1 MVRQTRDAKGNNV
14 EVCVTLCIED
24 CSSINHDICTKRT
37 MMYER
42 QDLDIASSI
51 LRDRDKSYSTL
62 FCCSN
67 STTPMSYN
75 ERRSEE
81 AFYFKGI
88 LKSQPKN
95 TDQISDRQ

>member
-1 MVRQTRDAKGNNV
+1 
-14 EVCVTLCIED
+14 
-24 CSSINHDICTKRT
+24 

-88 LKSQPKN
+88 FKTPSPRTPTRLAIDNRNKGKKEKKTSAELKALLERGGRMY
-95 TDQISDRQ
+95 IS

>member
-1 MVRQTRDAKGNNV
+1 
-14 EVCVTLCIED
+14 
-24 CSSINHDICTKRT
+24 
-37 MMYER
+37 
-42 QDLDIASSI
+42 
-51 LRDRDKSYSTL
+51 
-62 FCCSN
+62 
-67 STTPMSYN
+67 MSYN